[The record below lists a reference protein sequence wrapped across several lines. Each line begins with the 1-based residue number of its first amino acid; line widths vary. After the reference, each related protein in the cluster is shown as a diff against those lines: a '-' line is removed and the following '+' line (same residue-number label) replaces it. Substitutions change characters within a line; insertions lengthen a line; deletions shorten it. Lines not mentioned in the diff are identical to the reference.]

1 MPDRDNENFK
11 IFANIIKDNKTN
23 PTEGERLVQEA
34 PYVTKEGNGFNT
46 AITLVDRAFYKPPK
60 SFAEKA
66 LEQMDACCGSLV
78 HEEHNKTYTR
88 YEFINTTINKV
99 EDFFDDVRYDV
110 NLGNVSVTKELNPE
124 LSVSANVDFIGNVGL
139 NVSKQYGGVQ
149 FDSAVQ
155 YKPAQHEGRI
165 PLNYSDAVNGAST
178 SIYLNNYNPGAM
190 TSYTKH
196 LNYNQSVGA
205 GVSVFKED
213 TNVYVKYKRDNAAVS
228 LYGSVRNPFVGVSG
242 RVTF

>member
-1 MPDRDNENFK
+1 MPDRDKECFK
-11 IFANIIKDNKTN
+11 TFASIIKDNKTM

-34 PYVTKEGNGFNT
+34 PYVTKDGNGFNT
-46 AITLVDRAFYKPPK
+46 AITLVDRAFYQPAK
-60 SFAEKA
+60 SDSKLTEIHN
-66 LEQMDACCGSLV
+66 EV
-78 HEEHNKTYTR
+78 HNKAYTR

-110 NLGNVSVTKELNPE
+110 NLGNVSVTKPLNTE
-124 LSVSANVDFIGNVGL
+124 LSVGANVDFIGNVGL
-139 NVSKQYGGVQ
+139 NLSKRYGEVM
-149 FDSAVQ
+149 FDGSVQ

-165 PLNYSDAVNGAST
+165 SLNYSDIENGAST

-213 TNVYVKYKRDNAAVS
+213 TNVYVKYKRDNTAVS
-228 LYGSVRNPFVGVSG
+228 LYGSVRNPFIGVST

>member
-1 MPDRDNENFK
+1 MPDRDKEYFK
-11 IFANIIKDNKTN
+11 AFAQIIKDNKTT

-60 SFAEKA
+60 SGSEKA
-66 LEQMDACCGSLV
+66 AEQTEITQEV
-78 HEEHNKTYTR
+78 HNKAYTR

-110 NLGNVSVTKELNPE
+110 NLGNVSVTKDLNPA
-124 LSVSANVDFIGNVGL
+124 LSIGANVDFIGNVGL
-139 NVSKQYGGVQ
+139 NISKQYGGVH
-149 FDSAVQ
+149 FDGAVQ
-155 YKPAQHEGRI
+155 YKPAQQEGRI
-165 PLNYSDAVNGAST
+165 ALNYSDVVNGAST
-178 SIYLNNYNPGAM
+178 SIYLNDYNPGVMSA
-190 TSYTKH
+190 YTKH
-196 LNYNQSVGA
+196 LKDKQSVGA

-213 TNVYVKYKRDNAAVS
+213 TNVYVKYKKDNAAVS
-228 LYGSVRNPFVGVSG
+228 MYGSVRNPFVGVSA